1 MVVFY
6 CCIVQTFYFF
16 EMQRNRV
23 SPHPF
28 AWDSSWVGGQGKRD
42 KDALVVI
49 MKATVV
55 ESGIPFVSTKC
66 TYLLNHA
73 ISHPTSAYRRTERQT
88 DRRTFSFDS
97 YLSFQFQFQLLVMQW
112 KFYIFRFYFIIL
124 TITKFAK
131 NYNKKVQLK
140 MLYYHFTML

>member
-28 AWDSSWVGGQGKRD
+28 AGTRVESVVKGRGERD
-42 KDALVVI
+42 KVALVVI
-49 MKATVV
+49 MEATVM

-73 ISHPTSAYRRTERQT
+73 ISHPTSAYRQTERQT

-97 YLSFQFQFQLLVMQW
+97 YLSFQFQLLVMQ
-112 KFYIFRFYFIIL
+112 
-124 TITKFAK
+124 
-131 NYNKKVQLK
+131 
-140 MLYYHFTML
+140 